1 MNTRFSEPEACWHFG
16 VPQQRGQR
24 SHQACR
30 ASRKTFSG
38 SSPVIVFY
46 MSLYHVSFYQACNAS
61 QRICAG
67 SSPVILHHLD

>member
-1 MNTRFSEPEACWHFG
+1 M
-16 VPQQRGQR
+16 PQQRGQR
-24 SHQACR
+24 SHQACK
-30 ASRKTFSG
+30 ASRKTFAG

-46 MSLYHVSFYQACNAS
+46 MSLYHVSFYQACITNSQILWDALNAP